1 MDEDVDGVGDQ
12 GSGDTTMVNIETI
25 LMAFLWTEIFSSTAE
40 GSGFAEYQ
48 LMNERNSTVYTT
60 L

>member
-25 LMAFLWTEIFSSTAE
+25 LMAFL
-40 GSGFAEYQ
+40 
-48 LMNERNSTVYTT
+48 
-60 L
+60 